1 MDKHWLLSL
10 VLFLQVLT
18 GHLTTDISGKVLD
31 RTGKPVVKAKVTY
44 TNQTTGEV
52 YHYATDKK
60 GEFSGIRLRSG
71 NYNIEITGPDGG
83 RVYTGTRSIGFDY
96 VLEKPLPGNVLKAD
110 LSLADDSG
118 HLVAGE
124 NQKEADKVRRKNA
137 DQSRVNTLMA
147 DLRHALDSSDWQRAT
162 GILNELIASDPERWE
177 FWQNLGA
184 IQNNLSLYQEAVQ
197 SFDKAI
203 TLLRKITGDTPAPEA
218 RENIAQLLISQA
230 ESYTRLGKADEAV
243 AGYLKAAEISS
254 RPAMAYLHACN
265 SQSNSGHMQA
275 AIELCNRAIAADPGA
290 WQAWQLKAQAE
301 SILGNQNDALA
312 SWDHGIQTARD
323 VMASG
328 RDTERAKTGLGQM
341 LSSEGNFHV
350 QLKHFEEAVPLFT
363 EAARVS
369 ANPASPLFNLCAT
382 EYNLNRLEAALA
394 ACNQA
399 IAANPEMA
407 DAYFVKASILFG
419 KGRSEQGKYQTPEGT
434 SEALSKYLELDPGGI
449 HANDARDM
457 LKKIGSDVPFKSK

>member
-1 MDKHWLLSL
+1 
-10 VLFLQVLT
+10 
-18 GHLTTDISGKVLD
+18 
-31 RTGKPVVKAKVTY
+31 
-44 TNQTTGEV
+44 
-52 YHYATDKK
+52 
-60 GEFSGIRLRSG
+60 
-71 NYNIEITGPDGG
+71 
-83 RVYTGTRSIGFDY
+83 
-96 VLEKPLPGNVLKAD
+96 
-110 LSLADDSG
+110 
-118 HLVAGE
+118 
-124 NQKEADKVRRKNA
+124 
-137 DQSRVNTLMA
+137 
-147 DLRHALDSSDWQRAT
+147 
-162 GILNELIASDPERWE
+162 
-177 FWQNLGA
+177 
-184 IQNNLSLYQEAVQ
+184 
-197 SFDKAI
+197 
-203 TLLRKITGDTPAPEA
+203 
-218 RENIAQLLISQA
+218 
-230 ESYTRLGKADEAV
+230 
-243 AGYLKAAEISS
+243 
-254 RPAMAYLHACN
+254 MAYLHACN

-312 SWDHGIQTARD
+312 SWDHGIQTARE

-341 LSSEGNFHV
+341 LSSEGNFYV

-394 ACNQA
+394 ACDQA

-434 SEALSKYLELDPGGI
+434 SEALGKYLELDPEGN